1 MKHALK
7 YKKDAS
13 LFTLYEK
20 INNSYKEE
28 AVKKR
33 LNLILAAVIILWII
47 GCAGP
52 QVLDNSKTIEHRTLS
67 ISVREFSIDE
77 ADNNYTGN
85 SPNFGYDLAAKI
97 EKKIRRSGKFSQVEM
112 TSQTDIP
119 DTDLVVEG
127 RYKPISWTTLAV
139 EGKIIKVKDKKEFAV
154 FEYKRHSL
162 KGMEQLIEEL
172 ADDIA
177 DFIKKQIQNGVEIQ
191 GKGWVYPH

>member
-1 MKHALK
+1 ME
-7 YKKDAS
+7 KKW
-13 LFTLYEK
+13 
-20 INNSYKEE
+20 
-28 AVKKR
+28 
-33 LNLILAAVIILWII
+33 NLIAATVIVLWTI

-52 QVLDNSKTIEHRTLS
+52 RALDNSKPIDLRTLS
-67 ISVREFSIDE
+67 ISVREFSIE
-77 ADNNYTGN
+77 ETEYNTGK
-85 SPNFGYDLAAKI
+85 SLNFGYDLAAKI
-97 EKKIRRSGKFSQVEM
+97 ENKLRRSKKFSQVEM

-139 EGKIIKVKDKKEFAV
+139 EGKIIRVKDKKELAV
-154 FEYKRHSL
+154 FEYKRHSI

-191 GKGWVYPH
+191 GKGWLYVQ